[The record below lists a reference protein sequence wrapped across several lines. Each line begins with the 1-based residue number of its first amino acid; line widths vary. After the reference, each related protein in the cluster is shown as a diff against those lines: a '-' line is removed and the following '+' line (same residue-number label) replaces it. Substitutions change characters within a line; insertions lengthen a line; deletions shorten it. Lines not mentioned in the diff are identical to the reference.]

1 MSSRDPFTDDPHAPA
16 AAPTSVVELAP
27 EVAHKSAHTHYPEM
41 QGATR
46 FPIKLP
52 IAVKSGSGQSFC
64 ETENISANGV
74 FFQMD
79 SEIPLGSTV
88 SFTIEFPAAV
98 LGTETDVQVACRGRV
113 VRSAD
118 EGQNKGV
125 GVVIDEYRFDR
136 RELPNDASQI
146 AKGG

>member
-1 MSSRDPFTDDPHAPA
+1 MSNTDPFTDNGNSQPLTTKPEAQPA
-16 AAPTSVVELAP
+16 SEPARKA
-27 EVAHKSAHTHYPEM
+27 AHTHYSEM

-52 IAVKSGSGQSFC
+52 MSVKSSSGQSYC

-74 FFQMD
+74 FFQMESD
-79 SEIPLGSTV
+79 IPLGSTV
-88 SFTIEFPAAV
+88 NFTIELPAAV
-98 LGTETDVQVACRGRV
+98 LGAESDVQVACRGRV

-118 EGQNKGV
+118 EGQRKGI

-136 RELPNDASQI
+136 R
-146 AKGG
+146 

>member
-1 MSSRDPFTDDPHAPA
+1 MSNTDPFTEHGNSQATTDAPQVQ
-16 AAPTSVVELAP
+16 SAP
-27 EVAHKSAHTHYPEM
+27 ESARRAAHTTYSEM

-52 IAVKSGSGQSFC
+52 MSVKSSSGQSYC

-74 FFQMD
+74 FFQMESD
-79 SEIPLGSTV
+79 IPLGSNV
-88 SFTIEFPAAV
+88 NFTIELPAAV
-98 LGTETDVQVACRGRV
+98 LGTATDVQVACRGRV

-118 EGQNKGV
+118 EGSRKGI

-136 RELPNDASQI
+136 R
-146 AKGG
+146 

>member
-1 MSSRDPFTDDPHAPA
+1 MSNTDPFTDSVSSQPSAAKPDVQSAPGAVRKAAHA
-16 AAPTSVVELAP
+16 TYS
-27 EVAHKSAHTHYPEM
+27 EM

-52 IAVKSGSGQSFC
+52 VAVKSSSGQSYC

-74 FFQMD
+74 FFQMESD
-79 SEIPLGSTV
+79 IPLGSNV
-88 SFTIEFPAAV
+88 NFTIELPAAV
-98 LGTETDVQVACRGRV
+98 LGTATDVQVACRGRV

-118 EGQNKGV
+118 EGSRKGI

-136 RELPNDASQI
+136 R
-146 AKGG
+146 

>member
-1 MSSRDPFTDDPHAPA
+1 MSNTGPFTENGNPQPSA
-16 AAPTSVVELAP
+16 AKS
-27 EVAHKSAHTHYPEM
+27 EVQSAQGPVRKMAHTTYLEM

-52 IAVKSGSGQSFC
+52 MSVKSSSGQSYC

-79 SEIPLGSTV
+79 SDIPLGSNV
-88 SFTIEFPAAV
+88 NFTIELPAAV
-98 LGTETDVQVACRGRV
+98 LGTATDVQVACRGRV

-118 EGQNKGV
+118 EGSRKGI

-136 RELPNDASQI
+136 R
-146 AKGG
+146 